1 MAKSKVK
8 GGGTKKVC
16 LPMAKYKAM
25 SKEERQKLIRAKRT
39 AAAKGFSREEDFWR
53 GPVGCFDKSENP
65 DKVKVVA
72 KKAERLETWVDL

>member
-1 MAKSKVK
+1 MANEFACEDRITLF
-8 GGGTKKVC
+8 G
-16 LPMAKYKAM
+16 L
-25 SKEERQKLIRAKRT
+25 
-39 AAAKGFSREEDFWR
+39 SREEDFWR